1 MTSAAAPPAA
11 APRLDAEQVL
21 TRLLRLIRETER
33 VEQFTPER
41 LGAAFGVDFRVFEPG
56 YWGYGERLSPRWTY
70 GMEMREKIAVGPR
83 FNFSF
88 NASGDD
94 APAEE
99 ICALDYGRF
108 AAELEAMG
116 FQRQAQRGEHGAF
129 LADWFD
135 RPGMR
140 VIVKQQRLAPGEDA
154 RACVRDVSIP

>member
-21 TRLLRLIRETER
+21 TRLLGLIRETER
-33 VEQFTPER
+33 VEQFTPQR
-41 LGAAFGVDFRVFEPG
+41 LSAAFGVDFRVYEPG

-83 FNFSF
+83 FAFSF
-88 NASGDD
+88 NAAAEN

-99 ICALDYGRF
+99 ICAIDYRRF

-116 FQRQAQRGEHGAF
+116 FRREARHGEHGAF

-140 VIVKQQRLAPGEDA
+140 VIVKQQRLASGDDA